1 MAETGKNNT
10 EVSLDQS
17 CYTIIRQKIVMV
29 GDVAVGKSSII
40 NCLLGHKFKDTY
52 EASVGVDFFSKTVK
66 FKGKSLKLQIWDS
79 AGQEKYKSLIP
90 SYVRGSAIIFVVYDV
105 TSKIH
110 N

>member
-1 MAETGKNNT
+1 MAETNKQVT
-10 EVSLDQS
+10 EASVDQS
-17 CYTIIRQKIVMV
+17 SYAIIRQKIVMV

-40 NCLLGHKFKDTY
+40 NCLLGHKFKENY

-79 AGQEKYKSLIP
+79 AGQERYKSLIP

-105 TSKIH
+105 TS
-110 N
+110 NN